1 MAKTILA
8 ALTIL
13 FLFFSP
19 VHAAPEYSFKIASLA
34 PDGSIWTNHFRR
46 FAAEVEEKSEG
57 AIQIKIY
64 PGGVM
69 GDDLAMYRKIR
80 VGQLH
85 GGGFTMTGIS
95 SVVPDF
101 RVMAIPFYFDNYQEI
116 DAVTSTILPYLK
128 KHFNHNDLELLAI
141 TEVGFIYA
149 MSTSPIATLDDLQ
162 KRKSWVPAGDP
173 LTATYLQHLG
183 ITPIPLTIPDVL
195 SSLQTGLIDTVYTSL
210 YGAIVMQW
218 FTKAIYVTDVPY
230 GYAYGAVAL
239 SKKAFSRL
247 PPEYTAIVHEAAQKH
262 FSALNNQT
270 RQTNKESRKVLEEH
284 GVTFV
289 AASPDTRQ
297 LLRHNS
303 EATVNTLLGEAFS
316 REAYTQVAEVV
327 ENLRANT
334 N

>member
-1 MAKTILA
+1 MAKSILA

-13 FLFFSP
+13 LLFFSP
-19 VHAAPEYSFKIASLA
+19 VHASPEYSFKIASLA

-46 FAAEVEEKSEG
+46 FAAEVEEKSGG
-57 AIQIKIY
+57 AIHIKIY

-80 VGQLH
+80 IGQLH

-116 DAVTSTILPYLK
+116 DAATTTILPYLK
-128 KHFNHNDLELLAI
+128 KHFNDNDLELLAI

-149 MSTSPIATLDDLQ
+149 MSTSPMTTLTDLQ

-173 LTATYLQHLG
+173 LTTTYLQHLG

-195 SSLQTGLIDTVYTSL
+195 SSLQTGLIDTVYTSF

-218 FTKAIYVTDVPY
+218 FTKAVYVTDVPY

-247 PPEYTAIVHEAAQKH
+247 PQEYRTIVHEAAQTH
-262 FSALNNQT
+262 FSALNKQT
-270 RQTNKESRKVLEEH
+270 RQTNMESKKVLEGH

-289 AASPDTRQ
+289 AASPDTKTE
-297 LLRHNS
+297 LRRNS
-303 EATVNTLLGEAFS
+303 EATVKTLMGEAFS
-316 REAYTQVAEVV
+316 KEAFTQVAEVV
-327 ENLRANT
+327 EDLRT
-334 N
+334 NNN